1 MSGLFMVINGSLNM
15 DVRKNSCKKRNISA
29 FAIKTNLIAVCI
41 PSTQTWYEFY
51 GKLLS
56 YFFDYN
62 LWLAS

>member
-1 MSGLFMVINGSLNM
+1 MVMNGSLNM
-15 DVRKNSCKKRNISA
+15 DVRKNSYKKRNISA

-56 YFFDYN
+56 YFF
-62 LWLAS
+62 